1 LAARKILQD
10 QEEILIMHP
19 DIDKQR
25 LLDLIQAE
33 YEFVERT
40 LEALTQ
46 EQMHVADVEG
56 WWSVKDTVA
65 HLSLWMRRLL
75 AWFAASQQCIRN
87 IPPQEGYTW
96 KEIDRFNDDMS
107 AADKD
112 RALDDV
118 LSEFHNVY
126 AQVLTMVEGL
136 PEEELFNDDFAD
148 GFDDL
153 PWQLIV
159 YNTYEHF
166 HEHIKSVREWIGK
179 L

>member
-1 LAARKILQD
+1 
-10 QEEILIMHP
+10 
-19 DIDKQR
+19 
-25 LLDLIQAE
+25 
-33 YEFVERT
+33 
-40 LEALTQ
+40 
-46 EQMHVADVEG
+46 
-56 WWSVKDTVA
+56 
-65 HLSLWMRRLL
+65 
-75 AWFAASQQCIRN
+75 
-87 IPPQEGYTW
+87 
-96 KEIDRFNDDMS
+96 MS
-107 AADKD
+107 AVDKD

-126 AQVLTMVEGL
+126 AQVLTMVEEL

-166 HEHIKSVREWIGK
+166 HEHIKSVREWISI

>member
-1 LAARKILQD
+1 
-10 QEEILIMHP
+10 MHP

-40 LEALTQ
+40 LETLTP
-46 EQMHVADVEG
+46 EQMHIPDVEG

-65 HLSLWMRRLL
+65 HFSLWMRRLL
-75 AWFAASQQCIRN
+75 AWFEASQQGIRN